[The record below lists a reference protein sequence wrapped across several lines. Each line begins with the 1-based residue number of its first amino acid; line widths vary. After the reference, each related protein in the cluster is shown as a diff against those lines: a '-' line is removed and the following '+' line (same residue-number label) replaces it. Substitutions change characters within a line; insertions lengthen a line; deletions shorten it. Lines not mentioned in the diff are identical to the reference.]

1 MCVCLV
7 GNKFSCCPTSSWDM
21 GTNIIR
27 TVLPNLL
34 APNKDELAMDI
45 SDHIIFY
52 FILFFSNLK

>member
-1 MCVCLV
+1 MCL
-7 GNKFSCCPTSSWDM
+7 FSGKQIFLLPWDK

-45 SDHIIFY
+45 SDRIIFY